1 MEDLEKLDS
10 LDDLKGLKV
19 MCDKY
24 CVKKYGTK
32 ESLKTK
38 LRKAINQAISESSVD
53 NSVTGGSNESIED
66 DVFEEEDGVFEEE
79 EDFTTDWLVKD
90 LKSACEK
97 RNISKSKF
105 SLFLKYN
112 KIKSSLT

>member
-1 MEDLEKLDS
+1 MEDLEQLEN

-32 ESLKTK
+32 ESLKSK
-38 LRKAINQAISESSVD
+38 LRKAINQAISEASVD

-66 DVFEEEDGVFEEE
+66 DVFEEE